1 MHNEFTV
8 VYEKDDGWF
17 IGYCLEIPGANGQG
31 KTRAE
36 ALDSLTEVIALALKC
51 QRDKSLQELPVD
63 AERETIVVC
72 GRPSRLA
79 EPIYE
84 PAQVRNEFTAY
95 TLRDDQWRLAF
106 CLEIPEGNGQGKTR
120 ADALENL
127 ADSIALLLEVRRED
141 GLRALP
147 KYAKQEIIVIQ

>member
-1 MHNEFTV
+1 MHNEFTAV
-8 VYEKDDGWF
+8 IERGGEWT
-17 IGYCLEIPGANGQG
+17 IARCLEIPGARGQG
-31 KTRAE
+31 KTRSE
-36 ALDSLTEVIALALKC
+36 ALDSLTAAIALVLEC
-51 QRDKSLQELPVD
+51 QRDESLRELPVD

-72 GRPSRLA
+72 GQPSRLV

-95 TLRDDQWRLAF
+95 TLRDDKWRLAF

-127 ADSIALLLEVRRED
+127 ADSIALVLEFRRED
-141 GLRALP
+141 GLRTLP
-147 KYAKQEIIVIQ
+147 DCAEQEIIVIQ